1 MALNNYADVQ
11 AALNAFVTK
20 AGVTPGQAPHKA
32 FWNSLDYTE
41 FTTGNVPGVPA
52 GPWKILVVG
61 DSKNSN
67 IIQILNGVGD
77 AYNDFG
83 QMPQPN
89 PPYLPPA
96 GNEQAALIA
105 DLAAWIDAGCPN

>member
-1 MALNNYADVQ
+1 MALKNYAQVQ
-11 AALNAFVTK
+11 AALNAFVAK
-20 AGVTPGQAPHKA
+20 AGVTPGQAPHGA
-32 FWNSLDYTE
+32 FWNSLTYDQ
-41 FTTGNVPGVPA
+41 FINGNIPGVQP

-67 IIQILNGVGD
+67 IIQILSGTGD

-89 PPYLPPA
+89 PPYEP
-96 GNEQAALIA
+96 EQTTLIGE
-105 DLAAWIDAGCPN
+105 LAAWIDAKCPNGT